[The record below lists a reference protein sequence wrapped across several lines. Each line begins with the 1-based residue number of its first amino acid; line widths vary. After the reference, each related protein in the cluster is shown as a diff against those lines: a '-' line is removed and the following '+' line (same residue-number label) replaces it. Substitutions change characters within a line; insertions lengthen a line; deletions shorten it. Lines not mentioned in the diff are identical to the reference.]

1 MPRARDPHRGRHLA
15 GPPLRPHRRR
25 EGHDPGGA
33 QGPCH
38 GPPAG
43 PLGLSVAGRTSPI
56 YGPEPWE
63 EVAGEVW
70 SHWDLWFCLVCVTD
84 FGEDWRALEE
94 AVVVGGQRR
103 SFGGRGWEAKDSHLH
118 DLEALTASQLGNK
131 TVLAKAR
138 RKVLEQGLAGRDLTP
153 AMRNTPRDRL
163 RTRAL
168 RGHWDLFPVS
178 PAADCEVF
186 EDRIEKARSRRRG
199 SSRTAADL
207 EELARRLEAELADRQ
222 AARLAL
228 WRGLVTAIIEA
239 FEQGQRDPEG
249 AIARCGGDA
258 IARYA
263 GLPWE
268 RAGLAASDFYRDLC
282 EVCVWDDWALL
293 DGRDTTPFHRVRRRD
308 VALVE
313 EILRQLETEH
323 RAGHLKYQADHA
335 AQHVAWLHVATRSFD
350 RFVPTAE
357 RLGSDWWMPVTALA
371 ETAVAAG
378 KTELAVSVFAAATS
392 RAGVHRDLLAQ
403 KRFALTG
410 RSLESRRHLQ
420 VVK

>member
-38 GPPAG
+38 GPPAE
-43 PLGLSVAGRTSPI
+43 PLGLIVAARTSPI

-118 DLEALTASQLGNK
+118 DCEA
-131 TVLAKAR
+131 
-138 RKVLEQGLAGRDLTP
+138 
-153 AMRNTPRDRL
+153 
-163 RTRAL
+163 
-168 RGHWDLFPVS
+168 
-178 PAADCEVF
+178 F

-207 EELARRLEAELADRQ
+207 EELARRLDAELADRP

>member
-38 GPPAG
+38 GPPAE
-43 PLGLSVAGRTSPI
+43 PLGLIVAARTSPI

-118 DLEALTASQLGNK
+118 DLEARLLALDLDADALTASQLGNK

-138 RKVLEQGLAGRDLTP
+138 RKVL
-153 AMRNTPRDRL
+153 
-163 RTRAL
+163 
-168 RGHWDLFPVS
+168 
-178 PAADCEVF
+178 
-186 EDRIEKARSRRRG
+186 
-199 SSRTAADL
+199 
-207 EELARRLEAELADRQ
+207 
-222 AARLAL
+222 
-228 WRGLVTAIIEA
+228 
-239 FEQGQRDPEG
+239 EQGQRDPEG